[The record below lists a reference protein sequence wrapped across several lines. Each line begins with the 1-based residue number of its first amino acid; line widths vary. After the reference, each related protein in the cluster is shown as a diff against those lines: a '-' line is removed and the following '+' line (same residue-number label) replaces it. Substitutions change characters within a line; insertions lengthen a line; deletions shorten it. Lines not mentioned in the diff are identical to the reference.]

1 MEWKALQNGSDI
13 RGVAMGGVPGEE
25 VNLGS
30 SEAYIL
36 GGSFAVWLRTRKP
49 GSSCIAVGMDSRIS
63 GPELKSAFIRG
74 VTDQGMDVIDCG
86 MASTPAMFMTTLDE
100 ELNADAGVMLTA
112 SHLPYNRNGM
122 KFFTS
127 DGGLDKKDIT
137 GILETA
143 ASFDRKAASLQ
154 GTVRTTDFISIYSD
168 FLADT
173 ICTGVN
179 DQRDFRK
186 KLNHEPAVFPENEHR
201 QNRST
206 RFQGQQRH
214 PLVGKRPITE
224 KVSNDPFIPVHIL
237 VHQHCHQFLP
247 FQAI

>member
-112 SHLPYNRNGM
+112 CILGIYQMSSKVEQIVNGCM
-122 KFFTS
+122 STQ
-127 DGGLDKKDIT
+127 
-137 GILETA
+137 E
-143 ASFDRKAASLQ
+143 SLCL
-154 GTVRTTDFISIYSD
+154 F
-168 FLADT
+168 
-173 ICTGVN
+173 
-179 DQRDFRK
+179 
-186 KLNHEPAVFPENEHR
+186 H
-201 QNRST
+201 
-206 RFQGQQRH
+206 
-214 PLVGKRPITE
+214 
-224 KVSNDPFIPVHIL
+224 
-237 VHQHCHQFLP
+237 
-247 FQAI
+247 